1 MAEPGVPTL
10 ISPTDGASVNS
21 PVTFVWEDSGGGDA
35 PTGYVFMLD
44 GTVVFTFTT
53 PVTSVTIDLE
63 PGLHTWSVAAV
74 NAAGQ
79 SEFAVAW
86 EVNVL
91 YNTFLPLVFKH

>member
-1 MAEPGVPTL
+1 
-10 ISPTDGASVNS
+10 
-21 PVTFVWEDSGGGDA
+21 
-35 PTGYVFMLD
+35 
-44 GTVVFTFTT
+44 VVFTFTT

-63 PGLHTWSVAAV
+63 PGLHTWSVAAF